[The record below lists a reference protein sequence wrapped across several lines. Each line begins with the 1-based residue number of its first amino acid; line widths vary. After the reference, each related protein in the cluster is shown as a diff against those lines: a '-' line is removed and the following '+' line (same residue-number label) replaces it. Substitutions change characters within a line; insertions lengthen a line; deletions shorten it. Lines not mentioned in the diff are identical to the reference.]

1 MIEKNSVGKKNIIK
15 IFKNKESENL
25 SDNVAVEEPL
35 EIRITHGKKD
45 NLKTTNLSVTMRTP
59 GDDAELATGFLYSEG
74 IINDF
79 EDIKSINHIDTL
91 ANFNNILQVVLSE
104 NINFD
109 IEKTEKHFY
118 TSSSCGVCGK
128 TSINSIKQL
137 KKSGS
142 ITNNF
147 IKINKELIF
156 SLPQKLLGNQSVF
169 ENTGGLHASA
179 LFDIN
184 SKIITIKEDVGRHN
198 ALDKLIGYSLKNKL
212 IPLSKYIL
220 LLSGR
225 ASFELIQKAAL
236 ADIKIVVSIGAPSS
250 LAIQTAEEFGI
261 TLIGFLNIQKFNIYT
276 FPNRIVY

>member
-1 MIEKNSVGKKNIIK
+1 MIEKNSVGKKNVIK

-35 EIRITHGKKD
+35 EIRITHGKKG

-59 GDDAELATGFLYSEG
+59 GNDAELATGFLYSEG

-91 ANFNNILQVVLSE
+91 TNFNNILQVVLSE

-142 ITNNF
+142 ISNNF

-156 SLPQKLLGNQSVF
+156 SLPQKLLSNQSVF

-184 SKIITIKEDVGRHN
+184 SNIVTIKEDVGRHN
-198 ALDKLIGYSLKNKL
+198 ALDKLIGFSLKNKL
-212 IPLSKYIL
+212 LPLSKYIL

-236 ADIKIVVSIGAPSS
+236 ADIKIVASIGAPSS

-276 FPNRIVY
+276 FPNRIV